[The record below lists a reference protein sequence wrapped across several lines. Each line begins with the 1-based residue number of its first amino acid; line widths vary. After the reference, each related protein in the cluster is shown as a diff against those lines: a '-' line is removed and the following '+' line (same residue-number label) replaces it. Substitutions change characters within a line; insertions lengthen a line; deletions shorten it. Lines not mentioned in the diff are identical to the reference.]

1 MKEPAKHLG
10 ASMKYVVT
18 SAMIAAIAASAF
30 SHSGGEPPGVAAI
43 NLNTNPEDGIR
54 GKARVLAGGQFDV
67 HNVSLKVRITVAYGV
82 EADRIDGAPTWLDS
96 DHYDTAAFKLGI
108 HREYKMMSVCALI
121 VASGGLKIS
130 ED

>member
-30 SHSGGEPPGVAAI
+30 

-54 GKARVLAGGQFDV
+54 GKARVLAGGQLDV

-96 DHYDTAAFKLGI
+96 DRYDTAAFKLGI